1 MGKSRNSVGL
11 GILTKSLCLAVLIS
25 AALVLTAAGD
35 RAGSRVGSARPA
47 VGYQA
52 PDFTVKT
59 LEGTEVALGEQLGT
73 PVFINFF
80 ATWCHFCRVEMPYIQ
95 ALYEELGDDVSFM
108 IVDVRES
115 EETVKAYFEAAG
127 WTVPVDLDSIGIA
140 GAKYAVRGLPTSF
153 FIDSEGIIRD
163 MVIGAMTEARL
174 RQGIESILPADS
186 E

>member
-1 MGKSRNSVGL
+1 MGKRRNSAGF
-11 GILTKSLCLAVLIS
+11 GILTKFLCLAVLVS
-25 AALVLTAAGD
+25 AALVLTASGD
-35 RAGSRVGSARPA
+35 RAGSSVGGARPRVG
-47 VGYQA
+47 YKA

-59 LEGTEVALGEQLGT
+59 LEGTEVTLGEQLGT

-80 ATWCHFCRVEMPYIQ
+80 ATWCQFCRVEMPYIQ
-95 ALYEELGDDVSFM
+95 SLYEEVGDDVSFM

-115 EETVKAYFEAAG
+115 EETVKSYFEAAG
-127 WTVPVDLDSIGIA
+127 WTVPVYLDSIGIA

-153 FIDSEGIIRD
+153 FIDSEGVIRD

-174 RQGIESILPADS
+174 RQGINSILPADS